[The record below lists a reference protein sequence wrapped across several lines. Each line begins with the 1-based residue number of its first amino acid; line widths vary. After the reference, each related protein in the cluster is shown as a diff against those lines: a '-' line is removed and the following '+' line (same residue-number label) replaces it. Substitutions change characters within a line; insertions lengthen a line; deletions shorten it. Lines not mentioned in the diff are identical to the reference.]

1 MLNRDSTGFTD
12 AEGTPIYEAD
22 IVAGPMIG
30 TAKIVFHED
39 RFWIEFVGGSAE
51 LNEASARQLEVVGR
65 SIDDRGE

>member
-22 IVAGPMIG
+22 IVSGPMVG
-30 TAKIVFHED
+30 TGKIVFHED

-51 LNEASARQLEVVGR
+51 LTEAAASQLNVVGQ
-65 SIDDRGE
+65 SIDDQGE